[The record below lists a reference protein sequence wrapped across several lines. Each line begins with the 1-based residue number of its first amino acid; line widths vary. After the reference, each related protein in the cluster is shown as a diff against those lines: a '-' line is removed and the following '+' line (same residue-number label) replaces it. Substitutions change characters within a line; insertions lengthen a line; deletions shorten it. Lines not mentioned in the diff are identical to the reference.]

1 MPSYYYIFQ
10 IPYFIHD
17 IESESFFQD
26 RADVP
31 AVGVLLHGLFRFLT
45 QISSLHNDWVASI
58 QLLVKLVT
66 FSPSKTTKRSVT
78 DRWWLHH
85 HSPAE
90 MVQEPTT
97 HQGSNRFLLPL
108 LPSLRHSSL
117 LLPTCPLYWPSSPFS
132 FLPPILSVSSPWS
145 PPRWMTQ

>member
-66 FSPSKTTKRSVT
+66 FSPSKTTKRQPRGPTS
-78 DRWWLHH
+78 DWPMMAAPSFPGRDGAGAND
-85 HSPAE
+85 SP
-90 MVQEPTT
+90 
-97 HQGSNRFLLPL
+97 R
-108 LPSLRHSSL
+108 
-117 LLPTCPLYWPSSPFS
+117 
-132 FLPPILSVSSPWS
+132 I
-145 PPRWMTQ
+145 